1 MNKLSVLR
9 EYIRDAIAKYKK
21 HRENA
26 ILWKKH
32 PERML
37 NLAAADMI
45 EEMLDTRQYRYPANT
60 YMCVALRY
68 AKVRKDGRTDQVRNR
83 AKSIIAFSI
92 FPENTLFA
100 YLGSTDVKPSSI
112 FGRDEQYINEYGIP
126 YYRDLV
132 TKIRK
137 TELLVS

>member
-45 EEMLDTRQYRYPANT
+45 EEMLDDKKYCYPFNT
-60 YMCVALRY
+60 YMCIALRY
-68 AKVRKDGRTDQVRNR
+68 AKVRKDGRTDQVRER
-83 AKSIIAFSI
+83 AKSFIMFSLY
-92 FPENTLFA
+92 PENTLFGH
-100 YLGSTDVKPSSI
+100 LNLNGTLSPEVFRRTDR
-112 FGRDEQYINEYGIP
+112 FINEHGIP
-126 YYRDLV
+126 YYRELV

-137 TELLVS
+137 MAV